1 VQPLTPASTVAEARA
16 HLRATGESVA
26 PVLRHGRPVGLVSAA
41 ALHDAE
47 RCGSCDAPVS
57 AVMDYLAVPVPRGAG
72 PSATSVSG
80 NAVIERR
87 PHGRH

>member
-1 VQPLTPASTVAEARA
+1 MTLPRMDSDSTARDRVPDLQPLTPASTVAEARA

-47 RCGSCDAPVS
+47 RCGSCDTPVS
-57 AVMDYLAVPVPRGAG
+57 VVMDYLAVPVPR
-72 PSATSVSG
+72 
-80 NAVIERR
+80 
-87 PHGRH
+87 

>member
-1 VQPLTPASTVAEARA
+1 MTLPRTGRDPTARNRVPAVQPLTPASTVAEARA

-26 PVLRHGRPVGLVSAA
+26 PILRHGRPVGLVSAA

-57 AVMDYLAVPVPRGAG
+57 AVMDYLAVPVPR
-72 PSATSVSG
+72 
-80 NAVIERR
+80 
-87 PHGRH
+87 